1 MTRDDARTLIAD
13 CLRGI
18 APEVDLDEADPA
30 SPMADELDLDSMDLM
45 SLYQALHDRTGL
57 ELPESDY
64 QQLATLDGAVDYLVA
79 RAD

>member
-1 MTRDDARTLIAD
+1 MTRDEARTLIAD

-30 SPMADELDLDSMDLM
+30 SPMAEGLDLDSMDLM
-45 SLYQALHDRTGL
+45 SLYGALHDRTGL

-64 QQLATLDGAVDYLVA
+64 EHLATLDGAVDYLVA